1 MKATKKAYIAPFT
14 EIIPIEIENV
24 MGNRGSIFEYGGKNV
39 SSVGESDNQKVEDGH
54 VWGDARQQNIWS
66 RWDE

>member
-14 EIIPIEIENV
+14 EMSPMEIENV
-24 MGNRGSIFEYGGKNV
+24 MGNTGSIFEYGGKNV
-39 SSVGESDNQKVEDGH
+39 SSVGESDKQKVEDGH